1 MRALFLGVTSG
12 DYSLVVVHKLLTVV
26 TSLKSTGSRLCGLS
40 SCGTQF

>member
-1 MRALFLGVTSG
+1 MRELFLGVTSG
-12 DYSLVVVHKLLTVV
+12 DYSLVVHKLLTVV